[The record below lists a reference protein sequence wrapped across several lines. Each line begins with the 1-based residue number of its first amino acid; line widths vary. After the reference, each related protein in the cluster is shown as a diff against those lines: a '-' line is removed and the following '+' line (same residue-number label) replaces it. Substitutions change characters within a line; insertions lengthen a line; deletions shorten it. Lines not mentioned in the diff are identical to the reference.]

1 MENKLFSIR
10 CCSLSFNC
18 SLIIVRCVKRKSE
31 CQNASQP
38 QRQSELC
45 QHCAPVQLS
54 STAWLL
60 HSTAN
65 RSHVSV
71 SQPPTHHCTLTHPCG
86 VLKTVET
93 NACKRAAN
101 FYEAEPPPAAENKS
115 QQLPPLWKGH
125 LNVEHNPSPDN
136 ALRGRVLFQ
145 CVQNIC
151 CRQRFASH
159 ATQQK
164 QNASNSFFLFCHR
177 RQESIPKPQ
186 VLWGTLNPKDGTMS
200 SVPLCF
206 LFPYQCLPQCN
217 SWSKPSLE

>member
-1 MENKLFSIR
+1 MLLTVIQLLVNYCQVCEKKIR
-10 CCSLSFNC
+10 MPECITASEAVRALSALRSC
-18 SLIIVRCVKRKSE
+18 PALLHS
-31 CQNASQP
+31 
-38 QRQSELC
+38 
-45 QHCAPVQLS
+45 
-54 STAWLL
+54 L

-101 FYEAEPPPAAENKS
+101 FYEAEPPPAAENKFR
-115 QQLPPLWKGH
+115 QLPPLWKGH

-177 RQESIPKPQ
+177 RPESIPKPQ
-186 VLWGTLNPKDGTMS
+186 VL
-200 SVPLCF
+200 
-206 LFPYQCLPQCN
+206 
-217 SWSKPSLE
+217 